1 MKQKYNEKQI
11 GIGSPEQYYWN
22 GMKKDDRQ
30 PKWKE
35 QQNKYGFDERETWS
49 LDFTFIAWIYPRL
62 KWILL
67 KNNGIKLLM
76 K

>member
-1 MKQKYNEKQI
+1 MKQKYYEKQI